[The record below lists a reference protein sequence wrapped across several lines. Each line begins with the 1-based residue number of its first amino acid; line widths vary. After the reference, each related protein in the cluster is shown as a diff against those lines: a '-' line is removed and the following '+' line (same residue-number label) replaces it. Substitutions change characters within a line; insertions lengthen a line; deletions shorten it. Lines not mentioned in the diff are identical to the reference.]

1 MRMPAAM
8 AIPLLVAACAAPPHA
23 DPHAQ
28 TAAFPRDWL
37 GSWSGT
43 LLSHTPEGEA
53 KPFTMR
59 LDIAATADPS
69 RFSWTIT
76 YERDEAT
83 QVRPYQLVVRDG
95 PTGDYA
101 IDERNGIVL
110 DMRFIAG
117 ALHGAFDIAGS
128 RVTVREELM
137 FDAHGARIDVEM
149 ATARDA
155 DARTTGPAGEVRTL
169 APVSV
174 QRGSLRRVPAER

>member
-1 MRMPAAM
+1 MRTPAAI
-8 AIPLLVAACAAPPHA
+8 AIPLFVAACAAPPHA
-23 DPHAQ
+23 GPHAE
-28 TAAFPRDWL
+28 TAVFPRDWL

-59 LDIAATADPS
+59 LDIAATADPA

-76 YERDEAT
+76 YEGDEVT
-83 QVRPYQLVVRDG
+83 QVRPYELVVRDG
-95 PTGDYA
+95 PTGHYA

-128 RVTVREELM
+128 RVTVREELLH
-137 FDAHGARIDVEM
+137 DRRGARIDVEM
-149 ATARDA
+149 TTGRDA
-155 DARTTGPAGEVRTL
+155 DTRTTGTAGEVRTL